1 MKKLFILL
9 VVMLSL
15 DITNASA
22 QNEVRGVET
31 KLVTYTASNGT
42 EYFGYEFYNMN
53 SIPVSVDAELYCF
66 KTDYGETI
74 LKATKSFVLNSKEK
88 YIWKHENNS
97 NFEVQVNQPLSQ
109 YRRDEPWGTHHDHN
123 GNYHIKYKAYKLE

>member
-53 SIPVSVDAELYCF
+53 KHTGFRRCGI
-66 KTDYGETI
+66 I
-74 LKATKSFVLNSKEK
+74 LF
-88 YIWKHENNS
+88 
-97 NFEVQVNQPLSQ
+97 
-109 YRRDEPWGTHHDHN
+109 
-123 GNYHIKYKAYKLE
+123 